1 MEVKQKAEK
10 LILKFLR
17 VDNNTK
23 EWLNIYIAKQMAII
37 EVDEILE
44 ECSQLKVEFW
54 KNVRSEIHSYCG

>member
-37 EVDEILE
+37 AVDEILE
-44 ECSQLKVEFW
+44 ECLQLKVEFW
-54 KNVRSEIHSYCG
+54 ENVRSEIQSYCG